1 MRKIYTKTTFFVII
15 IMYILGRVDIVKKI
29 YTAVDLG
36 SDTIKFVIA
45 ENWKND
51 IVVLATHEEKSKGI
65 RKGLIVDPNLAV
77 NSIKDGIKEI
87 KKLLGISIDKVIVN
101 IPDYNAKFMFVTS
114 NITIDNEQKLITTDD
129 VNRVIKSSVYSKI
142 AKDYELVTVV
152 PLVFTIDGKPTS
164 KPIEKTGNELGIKGI
179 MITAPKKNI
188 YSVLSVMEGAGL
200 EVIDITIS
208 GLCDYFEVRN
218 NNLDKEVGAI
228 INIGHETTNVS
239 VFNKGKLMNTETIQL
254 GGINVDKDLSYMFN
268 INVFDARTIKEKFA
282 SAHKRFIALNDTYE
296 VKNLAGEVIKLNQI
310 EVTGIVMD
318 RITEILELARKQIL
332 LLTKQ
337 NISYIVIT
345 GGLTEIRAFK
355 NLAYEILGKDVIIYT
370 EDTLGARNN
379 KYITSIGMIKYFI
392 NKMDIRGKEYSM
404 ISEDDE
410 SLLINPNNKNKK
422 DKMRVTKIF
431 ENFIGT
437 KED

>member
-1 MRKIYTKTTFFVII
+1 M
-15 IMYILGRVDIVKKI
+15 KKI
-29 YTAVDLG
+29 YTAIDIG
-36 SDTIKFVIA
+36 SDTIKFVTA
-45 ENWKND
+45 ENYNGKIN
-51 IVVLATHEEKSKGI
+51 VLACHEENSKGI
-65 RKGLIVDPNLAV
+65 RKGLIVDPNLTINA
-77 NSIKDGIKEI
+77 IKDGIKVI
-87 KKLLGISIDKVIVN
+87 NRNLNIIVDKVIVN

-114 NITIDNEQKLITTDD
+114 EVDVISEDNVITSED
-129 VNRVIKSSVYSKI
+129 VNKVIKSSVYAKI
-142 AKDYELVTVV
+142 ASDYELVTVI
-152 PLVFTIDGKPTS
+152 PLTFVVGEQQVE
-164 KPIEKTGNELGIKGI
+164 KPIGMTSSKLGIKGI

-218 NNLDKEVGAI
+218 DNLDKKIGAI

-239 VFNKGKLMNTETIQL
+239 VFNRGKLMNTETIQL
-254 GGINVDKDLSYMFN
+254 GGINVDKDLAYMFN
-268 INVFDARTIKEKFA
+268 ISIFDARVIKEKFA
-282 SAHKRFIALNDTYE
+282 SAHKRFIALNDVYE
-296 VKNLAGEVIKLNQI
+296 VNNTAGEEIKLNQI

-318 RITEILELARKQIL
+318 RLSEILDLARKQIL

-355 NLAYEILGKDVIIYT
+355 NLVYEILGKGVIIYL
-370 EDTLGARNN
+370 EDTIGVRNN
-379 KYITSIGMIKYFI
+379 KFITSVGMIKYFV
-392 NKMDIRGKEYSM
+392 NKMEVRGKEYSM
-404 ISEDDE
+404 VSDDMHD
-410 SLLINPNNKNKK
+410 LLINPNNKNKR

-431 ENFIGT
+431 GNFIGT